1 MSQITRATLP
11 AASPLG
17 RTRNVSRSGRS
28 TISDSSIRTKPSID
42 EPSNMMSPS
51 SAFSN
56 WLSGTSTFL
65 LTPRMSVN
73 WSLSELMSC
82 FLATSRIS
90 RLVVIEIRGGKG
102 AVGVPPPTAPY
113 TPYRQLSGVVIQEE
127 LVRMRPER
135 HRVDILDSL
144 HREPGIDEILR
155 EDAPVEQEGM
165 VGFERRQRLLQASR
179 RVLHVLALRR
189 LQVVQI
195 DVHRLGRLDLVFDA
209 VETRHE
215 QRGEREVRVGRW
227 IRRPELEPL
236 GLRRGRIH
244 RDAANRRAVA
254 LRVNQV
260 DRRLVARY
268 EPAVAVRRRGRK
280 GKQGSRVLDQ
290 PADVPPRR
298 IRNQRVPV
306 LVEEQVVRAVPQ
318 AHVHVH
324 PRAVVAEHR
333 LRHER
338 R

>member
-1 MSQITRATLP
+1 MSQMSRAMRP
-11 AASPLG
+11 PSSSYG
-17 RTRNVSRSGRS
+17 STRNVSRSGFG
-28 TISDSSIRTKPSID
+28 TMSDSSIRTNPSID

-73 WSLSELMSC
+73 WRRSELTSC

-90 RLVVIEIRGGKG
+90 RLVGIEIRGGKG

-113 TPYRQLSGVVIQEE
+113 IPYRQLSGVVIQEE
-127 LVRMRPER
+127 LIGMRAQR
-135 HRVDILDSL
+135 DGVDILDSL

-215 QRGEREVRVGRW
+215 QRGEREVRVG
-227 IRRPELEPL
+227 
-236 GLRRGRIH
+236 
-244 RDAANRRAVA
+244 
-254 LRVNQV
+254 
-260 DRRLVARY
+260 
-268 EPAVAVRRRGRK
+268 
-280 GKQGSRVLDQ
+280 
-290 PADVPPRR
+290 
-298 IRNQRVPV
+298 
-306 LVEEQVVRAVPQ
+306 
-318 AHVHVH
+318 
-324 PRAVVAEHR
+324 
-333 LRHER
+333 
-338 R
+338 